1 MIRFTPSAVI
11 CAALLASSVAM
22 LAEDTTV
29 TARVQVA
36 GEHAAD
42 STKAQNVVVWL
53 SPVDPHRPMKPFPTS
68 NWRLTQHHKSFEP
81 HLLVV
86 PVGAVVQFPNR
97 DPFFHNVFS
106 LFEGKRFD
114 LGLYEAGTT
123 REVVFDRPGVSYIF
137 CNIHA
142 EMSAVVMAL
151 DSPYFGISNRK
162 GEIVI
167 PQVPA
172 GHYRMRV
179 WYEAALPATLDA
191 MTREVNIGPDAS
203 TLGVLQVPGMAAVD
217 AHKNKYGM
225 DYEPPEPS
233 SPGYEHP

>member
-1 MIRFTPSAVI
+1 MIKLARAAVFT
-11 CAALLASSVAM
+11 ALFASCIPVRAQD
-22 LAEDTTV
+22 ATV
-29 TARVQVA
+29 TARVEVA
-36 GEHAAD
+36 GEHVAD

-53 SPVDPHRPMKPFPTS
+53 SPVDPHTPMKPFPTS

-123 REVVFDRPGVSYIF
+123 REVAFDRPGVSYIF

-142 EMSAVVMAL
+142 EMSAVVIAL
-151 DSPYFGISNRK
+151 DSPYFGISTRQ

-167 PQVPA
+167 PQVPP
-172 GHYRMRV
+172 GRYHMRV
-179 WYEAALPATLDA
+179 WYEAALPAALDA
-191 MTREVNIGPDAS
+191 MTREVNITADSS
-203 TLGVLQVPGMAAVD
+203 TLGVLQIPGAVAVA

-225 DYEPPEPS
+225 DYEPPVPN
-233 SPGYEHP
+233 SPGYNHQ